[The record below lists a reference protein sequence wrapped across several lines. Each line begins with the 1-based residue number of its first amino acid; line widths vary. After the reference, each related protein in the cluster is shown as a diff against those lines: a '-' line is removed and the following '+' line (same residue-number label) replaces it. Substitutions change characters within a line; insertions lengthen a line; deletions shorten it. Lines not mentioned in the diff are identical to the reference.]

1 MLDKAKLIW
10 KAKQLEKELG
20 ETEIEAK
27 TQDGLITVVVSAKL
41 TLKKIEIDPAYLSPD
56 KKELLEKQLESTIGQ
71 AMQKAQLVAAEK
83 MKSLAGDLNLNLPG
97 L

>member
-1 MLDKAKLIW
+1 MFDKAKLIW

-41 TLKKIEIDPAYLSPD
+41 ALKKIEIDPAYLEVS
-56 KKELLEKQLESTIGQ
+56 KKELLEKQLQNVIGQ

-83 MKSLAGDLNLNLPG
+83 MKAIAGDLNLNLPG